1 MAPLHHWM
9 CELPKMATKV
19 GEDEQEARART
30 EKGGLVWTAADALYR
45 RYLQL
50 NVENEE
56 APEGIEVPCVA
67 WASGCEPLTFDPPNK
82 VYYVDEPH
90 FEEVRREILRKGFKL
105 FIVSLKAGGKAP
117 KRLGV
122 RRLSEHLRATPRSG
136 AAVQEETEKLVAR
149 YKERR
154 AALTLSAGL
163 SKSLPEDLA
172 INVVRELRLQ
182 LSAKRGEVADV
193 EVLSRRTEDGPLLIN
208 LDKDL
213 WRALANGLA
222 TRIAHAA
229 SREPLFEILLRA
241 SGMDEVLDRLRDL
254 GFTEEDVEVKHAEN
268 RPGTVYWSD
277 IQYEKAREL
286 AGHDKK
292 YFVVVLYPIDD
303 RSYDVYW
310 IWNPL
315 DQLRGALRH
324 VQWAGESDYQ
334 PVNGDTWEV
343 TNQRPSQVPT
353 RHYKFRIRLAE
364 EVLSRAVRD
373 SGELKALKTRVEAK

>member
-1 MAPLHHWM
+1 MSSNRVQRDKPFEEFPECIEGVSSRDKSDHVVRLMCSTVDAVRSNSPVYYRYKDKSPQGYVNFADYQLRHAEWLPCKPSLFHADQRVAPCEAFSGENFSRSGLGALFPEVDKGNIGEEEWWSHIVPSLRVLGVREKLPEEPQEWHHWM

-67 WASGCEPLTFDPPNK
+67 WASGCETLTFDPPNK

-193 EVLSRRTEDGPLLIN
+193 EVLSRRTEDGS
-208 LDKDL
+208 
-213 WRALANGLA
+213 A
-222 TRIAHAA
+222 AHQ
-229 SREPLFEILLRA
+229 SRQ
-241 SGMDEVLDRLRDL
+241 
-254 GFTEEDVEVKHAEN
+254 GFVESPGKWLSHTN
-268 RPGTVYWSD
+268 RPCGKPRT
-277 IQYEKAREL
+277 
-286 AGHDKK
+286 
-292 YFVVVLYPIDD
+292 
-303 RSYDVYW
+303 
-310 IWNPL
+310 
-315 DQLRGALRH
+315 
-324 VQWAGESDYQ
+324 
-334 PVNGDTWEV
+334 PV
-343 TNQRPSQVPT
+343 
-353 RHYKFRIRLAE
+353 
-364 EVLSRAVRD
+364 
-373 SGELKALKTRVEAK
+373 